1 MDDEQLRTSAL
12 GRPAWFVLGARI
24 EAERIVASVVNKREQ
39 RRCPD
44 VQGLRSSPHGESWGP
59 QACGGRWTWRARPA
73 TWSTRLQGAL
83 PGDGVRT
90 EAVPWARHGRAS
102 RATSR
107 TGCGIEAE
115 RIVVSV
121 RPYKREQRRCPVCG
135 RACDF
140 YDMANRGAP
149 RLWRAMDLAR
159 SACYLEYAPC
169 RVRCPEHGVRTEA
182 VPWARHGARFT
193 RDFEDWV
200 AWLAVR
206 CTASAVSELARVEW
220 HSVGGVCRR
229 VYAELEAARGA
240 SRFDGVRR
248 IGIDETS
255 YKKGHKYVTV
265 VVDHDRGC
273 LIWAHEGTGKDVLNL
288 FLDELTREQRRA
300 IEVVTADG
308 ARWIRQLVKRRCP
321 NARWVMDPFHVVQ
334 WMNDALDAVRCE
346 EWNAARAA
354 ARAARPRPEGK
365 RGRPAKGELPPEEVR
380 ALEEEAA
387 SIKGSR
393 YALVKNPEDLTD
405 GQRARLEA
413 LKKRAGSRLVR
424 AWELKEDLRAVFRAA
439 DGSEAAELLDDW
451 MHRAAYCKIAK
462 VVAVEKKVRRRRDDI
477 IAAVELGIS
486 NGRVEAINNKIKVT
500 VRMGY
505 GFRNTDN
512 LVALLMLRCGDC
524 QPQLPGR
531 PVKARKKGVKGAKSV
546 AA

>member
-1 MDDEQLRTSAL
+1 MKSLLLLAL
-12 GRPAWFVLGARI
+12 GLARTVVLGAR
-24 EAERIVASVVNKREQ
+24 
-39 RRCPD
+39 
-44 VQGLRSSPHGESWGP
+44 
-59 QACGGRWTWRARPA
+59 
-73 TWSTRLQGAL
+73 
-83 PGDGVRT
+83 
-90 EAVPWARHGRAS
+90 
-102 RATSR
+102 
-107 TGCGIEAE
+107 IEAE

-220 HSVGGVCRR
+220 HGVGGVCRR

-308 ARWIRQLVKRRCP
+308 ARRIGQLVKRRCP

-387 SIKGSR
+387 
-393 YALVKNPEDLTD
+393 
-405 GQRARLEA
+405 
-413 LKKRAGSRLVR
+413 R

>member
-1 MDDEQLRTSAL
+1 MKSLLLLAL
-12 GRPAWFVLGARI
+12 GLARTVVLGAR
-24 EAERIVASVVNKREQ
+24 
-39 RRCPD
+39 
-44 VQGLRSSPHGESWGP
+44 
-59 QACGGRWTWRARPA
+59 
-73 TWSTRLQGAL
+73 
-83 PGDGVRT
+83 
-90 EAVPWARHGRAS
+90 
-102 RATSR
+102 
-107 TGCGIEAE
+107 IEAE

-206 CTASAVSELARVEW
+206 CTASAVS
-220 HSVGGVCRR
+220 
-229 VYAELEAARGA
+229 
-240 SRFDGVRR
+240 
-248 IGIDETS
+248 
-255 YKKGHKYVTV
+255 
-265 VVDHDRGC
+265 
-273 LIWAHEGTGKDVLNL
+273 
-288 FLDELTREQRRA
+288 ELTREQRRA

>member
-1 MDDEQLRTSAL
+1 
-12 GRPAWFVLGARI
+12 
-24 EAERIVASVVNKREQ
+24 
-39 RRCPD
+39 
-44 VQGLRSSPHGESWGP
+44 
-59 QACGGRWTWRARPA
+59 
-73 TWSTRLQGAL
+73 
-83 PGDGVRT
+83 
-90 EAVPWARHGRAS
+90 
-102 RATSR
+102 
-107 TGCGIEAE
+107 
-115 RIVVSV
+115 
-121 RPYKREQRRCPVCG
+121 
-135 RACDF
+135 
-140 YDMANRGAP
+140 
-149 RLWRAMDLAR
+149 MDLAR

-169 RVRCPEHGVRTEA
+169 RVRCPEHGVRTEGRPPGRGTGRA
-182 VPWARHGARFT
+182 SRAS
-193 RDFEDWV
+193 FEDWV

-206 CTASAVSELARVEW
+206 CTASAVSELARVE
-220 HSVGGVCRR
+220 VGT
-229 VYAELEAARGA
+229 AWAACAGA
-240 SRFDGVRR
+240 STPSWRPRAAPRGSTACAASASTR
-248 IGIDETS
+248 TW

-308 ARWIRQLVKRRCP
+308 ARWIRQLVKRRRP

-393 YALVKNPEDLTD
+393 YALVKKTPRTSPT
-405 GQRARLEA
+405 ARG
-413 LKKRAGSRLVR
+413 RGSRRSRRGPARGWSGPGSSRRSLQG
-424 AWELKEDLRAVFRAA
+424 VFRAGP

>member
-1 MDDEQLRTSAL
+1 MKSLLLLAL
-12 GRPAWFVLGARI
+12 GLARTVVLGAR
-24 EAERIVASVVNKREQ
+24 
-39 RRCPD
+39 
-44 VQGLRSSPHGESWGP
+44 
-59 QACGGRWTWRARPA
+59 
-73 TWSTRLQGAL
+73 
-83 PGDGVRT
+83 
-90 EAVPWARHGRAS
+90 
-102 RATSR
+102 
-107 TGCGIEAE
+107 IEAE

-135 RACDF
+135 RACGF
-140 YDMANRGAP
+140 YDMASRGAP

-206 CTASAVSELARVEW
+206 CTAS
-220 HSVGGVCRR
+220 
-229 VYAELEAARGA
+229 
-240 SRFDGVRR
+240 RFDGVRR

-255 YKKGHKYVTV
+255 YKKGHGYVTV
-265 VVDHDRGC
+265 VVGHDRGC
-273 LIWAHEGTGKDVLNL
+273 LVWAHEGTGKDVLNL
-288 FLDELTREQRRA
+288 FLDGLAREQRRA
-300 IEVVTADG
+300 MEVVTADG
-308 ARWIRQLVKRRCP
+308 ARRIGQLVKRRCP
-321 NARWVMDPFHVVQ
+321 NARWVMDPFRVVQ
-334 WMNDALDAVRCE
+334 WMNGALDAVRCG

>member
-1 MDDEQLRTSAL
+1 
-12 GRPAWFVLGARI
+12 
-24 EAERIVASVVNKREQ
+24 
-39 RRCPD
+39 
-44 VQGLRSSPHGESWGP
+44 
-59 QACGGRWTWRARPA
+59 
-73 TWSTRLQGAL
+73 
-83 PGDGVRT
+83 
-90 EAVPWARHGRAS
+90 
-102 RATSR
+102 
-107 TGCGIEAE
+107 
-115 RIVVSV
+115 
-121 RPYKREQRRCPVCG
+121 
-135 RACDF
+135 
-140 YDMANRGAP
+140 
-149 RLWRAMDLAR
+149 
-159 SACYLEYAPC
+159 
-169 RVRCPEHGVRTEA
+169 
-182 VPWARHGARFT
+182 
-193 RDFEDWV
+193 
-200 AWLAVR
+200 
-206 CTASAVSELARVEW
+206 
-220 HSVGGVCRR
+220 
-229 VYAELEAARGA
+229 
-240 SRFDGVRR
+240 
-248 IGIDETS
+248 
-255 YKKGHKYVTV
+255 
-265 VVDHDRGC
+265 
-273 LIWAHEGTGKDVLNL
+273 
-288 FLDELTREQRRA
+288 
-300 IEVVTADG
+300 
-308 ARWIRQLVKRRCP
+308 
-321 NARWVMDPFHVVQ
+321 MDPFHVVQ

-346 EWNAARAA
+346 EWNAARA
-354 ARAARPRPEGK
+354 AARPRPEGK

-500 VRMGY
+500 VRMGC

>member
-1 MDDEQLRTSAL
+1 MKSLLLLAL
-12 GRPAWFVLGARI
+12 GLARTVVLGAR
-24 EAERIVASVVNKREQ
+24 
-39 RRCPD
+39 
-44 VQGLRSSPHGESWGP
+44 
-59 QACGGRWTWRARPA
+59 
-73 TWSTRLQGAL
+73 
-83 PGDGVRT
+83 
-90 EAVPWARHGRAS
+90 
-102 RATSR
+102 
-107 TGCGIEAE
+107 IEAE

-354 ARAARPRPEGK
+354 ARAARPRPE
-365 RGRPAKGELPPEEVR
+365 
-380 ALEEEAA
+380 
-387 SIKGSR
+387 
-393 YALVKNPEDLTD
+393 
-405 GQRARLEA
+405 A